1 MAKAVAS
8 ALAVANGAS
17 TSSSTPAAPVE
28 ERPVDDPEY
37 DPSFEAMLNAQLQHT
52 PCEDDDVQITGVKAP
67 PSLGPA
73 AASPAL
79 LPASPMQRPLTLGV
93 LMQRLQA
100 LGSRGL
106 PLSTILDLSSL
117 GCDDVPFASRGTHGG
132 ESPWTPPLLAGS
144 SSSAALGGRLPPS
157 SVVGRSMASSGNVS
171 LYRGG
176 LLAPVLASPRAV
188 PAKSAGSSSP
198 GSRFFRALL
207 VSHPITDTILSA
219 VELHAYAAS
228 DIFEHDFMAHKR
240 HRPQLLADHIRDMAS
255 NGDTAAGDFYDHAL
269 LAPPL
274 ITTPVTLQPRQ

>member
-1 MAKAVAS
+1 
-8 ALAVANGAS
+8 
-17 TSSSTPAAPVE
+17 
-28 ERPVDDPEY
+28 
-37 DPSFEAMLNAQLQHT
+37 
-52 PCEDDDVQITGVKAP
+52 
-67 PSLGPA
+67 
-73 AASPAL
+73 
-79 LPASPMQRPLTLGV
+79 MQRPLTLGV

-198 GSRFFRALL
+198 GSRFFRTLL

-255 NGDTAAGDFYDHAL
+255 YGDAAAGDFYDRAL
-269 LAPPL
+269 LALPL
-274 ITTPVTLQPRQ
+274 ITTPVTSLLAARIFCTHDYASAHDPLAHSVGPACGVSFLSHSLVDSNKKRCYVSYPSYFDVR